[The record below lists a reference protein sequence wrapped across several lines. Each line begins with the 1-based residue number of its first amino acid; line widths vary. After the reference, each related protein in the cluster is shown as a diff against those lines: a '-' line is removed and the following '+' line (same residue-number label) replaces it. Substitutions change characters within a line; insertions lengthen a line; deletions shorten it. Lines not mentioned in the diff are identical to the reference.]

1 MSLASGVK
9 HLMRTYASHRWD
21 LQVEHAERPAFVS
34 TRFNA
39 SDLTDLYDDNLD
51 ADLAPW
57 RARAAASP
65 GGRLSTPQLVDWARR
80 VAGQGLRN
88 ESTLKLVMI
97 KDGRLGF
104 PLEDD
109 KKGSLCPGYCDRLME
124 HLLKDLQAWIKEE
137 PEKWPNAVF
146 LLNVLDMSMCAPPAR
161 LQGKPEASSKV
172 CSFPVLS
179 LIKQWGSGRKDKD
192 EDILVPLTTGKVDWT
207 VDTFPFEHKVD
218 RAVFRG
224 RPYCHIK
231 YDPWPWL
238 TDNTCSRTYFSLQHQ
253 ASSEWK
259 DHVDVGILTP
269 DSTRK
274 VVVDAKTRT
283 VRGADFLPLRE
294 AARFRYTLNL
304 DGITASSR
312 LAKLLSLNSV
322 VLKQESP
329 WIEWYYRSLSP
340 YGHYVPFWQ
349 HSRDDV
355 LHVIDAL
362 RAQPEDKLQ
371 AIANKGQKFAYHY
384 LRPEARKLYWRQA
397 LTEYRKLFGEDM
409 DEYID
414 KQAVPELPPANG
426 RTARDW

>member
-1 MSLASGVK
+1 ML
-9 HLMRTYASHRWD
+9 TYASHRWD
-21 LQVEHAERPAFVS
+21 LQVERAERPAFVS

-65 GGRLSTPQLVDWARR
+65 GGKLSTPQLVDWARR

-88 ESTLKLVMI
+88 ESTLKLVMV

-104 PLEDD
+104 PLE
-109 KKGSLCPGYCDRLME
+109 S
-124 HLLKDLQAWIKEE
+124 WIKDE
-137 PEKWPNAVF
+137 PDKWPNALF
-146 LLNVLDMSMCAPPAR
+146 LLNVNDVSMCAPPAR
-161 LQGKPEASSKV
+161 
-172 CSFPVLS
+172 
-179 LIKQWGSGRKDKD
+179 D
-192 EDILVPLTTGKVDWT
+192 EDILVPLTTGSAEWT
-207 VDTFPFEHKVD
+207 VDTFPFEHKTSKEWMD
-218 RAVFRG
+218 R
-224 RPYCHIK
+224 I
-231 YDPWPWL
+231 
-238 TDNTCSRTYFSLQHQ
+238 
-253 ASSEWK
+253 
-259 DHVDVGILTP
+259 DVGILTSE
-269 DSTRK
+269 STRK
-274 VVVDAKTRT
+274 VVVDTKTRT
-283 VRGADFLPLRE
+283 VRGAEFMPLRE
-294 AARFRYTLNL
+294 AARFRFTLAL
-304 DGITASSR
+304 DGITASFR

-322 VLKQESP
+322 VIKQESP

-414 KQAVPELPPANG
+414 KQALPEAPMAD
-426 RTARDW
+426 A